1 MSEAP
6 ACVWCN
12 RPFPAREGGRAQ
24 RFCRQSCRRAFHAAA
39 RSWVLD
45 AITRGVLTI
54 ADIRSGLP
62 ATRALRVPKKEPSLV
77 DGRSGIVQLNLTVLQ
92 GAIADLDSL
101 GWLRG
106 AARRHDA
113 VADAVVEL
121 VDRAIRL
128 GLRPS

>member
-1 MSEAP
+1 
-6 ACVWCN
+6 
-12 RPFPAREGGRAQ
+12 
-24 RFCRQSCRRAFHAAA
+24 
-39 RSWVLD
+39 
-45 AITRGVLTI
+45 LTI

-106 AARRHDA
+106 AARWNGA

-121 VDRAIRL
+121 VERAIRL